1 MPEEQVKL
9 QGNGYIGLDRMT
21 DAARELWNQGKSWT
35 VWLVQ
40 GEMGAGKTTL
50 IKSLGEVLGV
60 KQRVNSPTFSLVN
73 EYTTASGSRVYH
85 FDFYRLKKEEEAYDM
100 GAEEYFDS
108 GSLCLI
114 EWPERVPTLIPQR
127 YFKVRLALAAGS
139 KPDSRQIF
147 FERHE

>member
-1 MPEEQVKL
+1 MKL
-9 QGNGYIGLDRMT
+9 QGNGHIGVNRMT
-21 DAARELWNQGKSWT
+21 DAARELWDQGKGWT

-100 GAEEYFDS
+100 GAEEYFYS
-108 GSLCLI
+108 GDYCFI
-114 EWPERVPTLIPQR
+114 EWADRIVDLLPDQV
-127 YFKVRLALAAGS
+127 FRL
-139 KPDSRQIF
+139 KIDIF
-147 FERHE
+147 EQSTRIIRILP